1 MGPIKIHD
9 KPSKERQFL
18 IDIEFN
24 SSPTMNLSQ
33 RGVPLEN
40 HEISAINS
48 KIGEQGIYQQKIREI
63 QKDANKLTYT
73 APDGTEYKGFVN
85 IIQAARR
92 GGISSEILDTAKYAN
107 IYSRLRT
114 AYSQAKTFA
123 EDSLDEPMKSG
134 IREREY
140 EKVNS
145 EHKQKTGQL
154 DQLYE
159 DAGLSETL
167 NIAK

>member
-1 MGPIKIHD
+1 
-9 KPSKERQFL
+9 
-18 IDIEFN
+18 
-24 SSPTMNLSQ
+24 MNLSQ

-63 QKDANKLTYT
+63 QRDANRLTYT

-123 EDSLDEPMKSG
+123 EDSLDEPMRSS
-134 IREREY
+134 IIQREY
-140 EKVNS
+140 EKQGS
-145 EHKQKTGQL
+145 DYQQKLGNI
-154 DQLYE
+154 DQLP
-159 DAGLSETL
+159 LVPTR
-167 NIAK
+167 